1 MMRKEKM
8 IGNRRERKS
17 IRKDKRAFTG
27 LEAAIVLTAFIVVAA
42 VFSYVVLNAG
52 FFTTQKA
59 KSTVHSGVRQATS
72 SFELCGDVVGYADS
86 GDTNLDYIIFYVRN
100 TAGKTSVDINATTI
114 AITDSSTHAILALN
128 TSGADSAGYWTYTFI
143 DGDGDSLLEKNEKVQ
158 IKANFVDLGKNADF
172 TVEAKPVEG
181 ASLVFSK
188 SVPGAIYDVMN
199 LY

>member
-1 MMRKEKM
+1 MRKEKM
-8 IGNRRERKS
+8 IERRS

-59 KSTVHSGVRQATS
+59 KSTVHTGVRQATS
-72 SFELCGDVVGYADS
+72 SVELCGDVVGYADS
-86 GDTNLDYIIFYVRN
+86 NDTNLDYLIFYVRN
-100 TAGKTSVDINATTI
+100 TAGKTPVDIASTTVT
-114 AITDSSTHAILALN
+114 ITGSTTHAILALN
-128 TSGADSAGYWTYTFI
+128 STAADSNGEWTYTFI
-143 DGDGDSLLEKNEKVQ
+143 DGDGDTLLEKNEKLQ
-158 IKANFVDLGKNADF
+158 IKANFVDLAKNDDF
-172 TVEAKPVEG
+172 TIEVKPVEG
-181 ASLVFSK
+181 AALVFYK

>member
-8 IGNRRERKS
+8 IERKS

-59 KSTVHSGVRQATS
+59 KSTVHTGVRQATS
-72 SFELCGDVVGYADS
+72 SVELCGDVVGYADS

-100 TAGKTSVDINATTI
+100 TAGKTPVDINSTTVT
-114 AITDSSTHAILALN
+114 ITDSTTHAILALN
-128 TSGADSAGYWTYTFI
+128 GTAADSDGEWTYTFI
-143 DGDGDSLLEKNEKVQ
+143 DGDGDSLLEKNEKLQ
-158 IKANFVDLGKNADF
+158 IKANFVDLAMNADF
-172 TVEAKPVEG
+172 TVEVKPVEG
-181 ASLVFSK
+181 ASLVFYK